1 MQPLFNESKRN
12 GAKAMRR
19 VKRRIFSGVVCEQ
32 EVYDIP
38 DRLKNVRNAKP
49 PRPRFKN
56 EEEREQHRIG
66 ISRRKHTRL
75 VNENFTPRS
84 LYSTLTLSNEY
95 EVHTFEEARRIRDN
109 FVCRLKRAVPDAKI
123 MIYMGRGK
131 NTDRIHF
138 HMLSDGIPEEII
150 IKKWPLGEIRK
161 IKHLRENVEG
171 RGPDYTGL
179 ANYLFDHW
187 TPEQGGHR
195 WKGTKNLQKPTY
207 EEPKEIKRNYSEH
220 NPPRPPKG
228 YIFVESKATQYGYL
242 YFKYVK
248 EPPKKHKRKKE

>member
-1 MQPLFNESKRN
+1 
-12 GAKAMRR
+12 MRR

-123 MIYMGRGK
+123 NVRSGRQ
-131 NTDRIHF
+131 
-138 HMLSDGIPEEII
+138 
-150 IKKWPLGEIRK
+150 
-161 IKHLRENVEG
+161 G
-171 RGPDYTGL
+171 R
-179 ANYLFDHW
+179 A
-187 TPEQGGHR
+187 
-195 WKGTKNLQKPTY
+195 
-207 EEPKEIKRNYSEH
+207 KR
-220 NPPRPPKG
+220 
-228 YIFVESKATQYGYL
+228 
-242 YFKYVK
+242 
-248 EPPKKHKRKKE
+248 